1 MQKKTNLKIR
11 IIPSILV
18 DNYQVIKSKQFSD
31 YRTFGNLTQVVEL
44 FSRRFVDELVILDIE
59 SSKKKIPIDS
69 RILKLMTLNSLIPI
83 TYGGG
88 IKTLSDIE
96 NCLFTGC
103 EKIIL
108 NSILYENPRFLSE
121 AVKSFGS
128 QSITVSIDVRLVND
142 EYKIFNHINNKIEA
156 INLFDYL
163 MFCQDSSCGEIVIN
177 SVDKD
182 GMMTGYDLDLISNLR
197 NYIDRPFVINGG
209 CSKPKDIKDAINKGA
224 DACMAASIFYFTRY
238 SYADIKDFLKR
249 ENISIRK

>member
-44 FSRRFVDELVILDIE
+44 FSRRFVDELIILDIVN
-59 SSKKKIPIDS
+59 SKKKKHIYS
-69 RILKLMTLNSLIPI
+69 RQIKLMTLNSLIPI

-88 IKTLSDIE
+88 IKTLFDIE

-108 NSILYENPRFLSE
+108 NSILYENPRFLTE

-128 QSITVSIDVRLVND
+128 QSITVSIDVKLVNN
-142 EYKIFNHINNKIEA
+142 EYKIFNHSNSKIEP

-163 MFCQDSSCGEIVIN
+163 MVCQDSKCGEIVVN
-177 SVDKD
+177 SVDND
-182 GMMTGYDLDLISNLR
+182 GMMEGYDLDLISSLR
-197 NYIDRPFVINGG
+197 NYIDRPLVINGG
-209 CSKPKDIKDAINKGA
+209 CSNPKDIKDAIDKGA

-238 SYADIKDFLKR
+238 SYADIKDFLNK
-249 ENISIRK
+249 ENINIRN

>member
-44 FSRRFVDELVILDIE
+44 FSRRLVDELVILDIE

-88 IKTLSDIE
+88 IKTLYDIE

-108 NSILYENPRFLSE
+108 NAVLYENPRFLSE

-128 QSITVSIDVRLVND
+128 QSITVSIDVRLVNK
-142 EYKIFNHINNKIEA
+142 EYKIFNHSNNKFELT
-156 INLFDYL
+156 NLFDFL
-163 MFCQDSSCGEIVIN
+163 KVCQDSSCGEIVIN

-182 GMMTGYDLDLISNLR
+182 GMMTGYDLDLISNVR
-197 NYIDRPFVINGG
+197 NYIDRPLVINGG
-209 CSKPKDIKDAINKGA
+209 CGKPNDIKDAIDKGA

-238 SYADIKDFLKR
+238 SYADIKDFLSK
-249 ENISIRK
+249 ENLNVRI